1 MKSALMAIIRCLHYH
16 PWSSVDEVAQ
26 RTRLIPDFVK
36 RMIHSDVAYEKKTE
50 GKGGNKVILYRLKD
64 RSDEMKGGSE
74 S

>member
-16 PWSSVDEVAQ
+16 PWSSVEEVAQ

-50 GKGGNKVILYRLKD
+50 GKGADKVVLYRLKD
-64 RSDEMKGGSE
+64 RSAEMPSKEE